1 MPLNFSGAY
10 LVGYNQTNNFFG
22 DNLYRRASTISM
34 TISSIIDVRNGAVNK
49 YPSSP
54 TVNQDNLGVQEVY
67 DFLDSQTQSISDWQ
81 EINIDYGNG
90 ETLVATG
97 RINSLDSIR
106 PNPVRV
112 GEFSVDI
119 EIPTSGDQ
127 DAWNMSQTLEFPQTK
142 VQSLFQESGAAFQD
156 FSEQFD
162 FTIGDDGS
170 YQYDHTLNVQMF
182 SGEHL
187 CKDPIATA
195 KDVAKLVFFGAANDT
210 PSFGFVDSE
219 FSGFYK
225 ETTEANL
232 TDVTKS
238 GVKYFSESYD
248 LQNLNCTFSKR
259 TKLDKSL
266 KDEFSVELSHSL
278 TMGTDGYVN
287 VTEEGK
293 VKSTLNKSIDDRY
306 NIVTTAMENQIG
318 SAKTRCDSFF
328 DNYRLSGVVN
338 PNYRWTEVSSTD
350 YDSDTLFDK
359 AISVGRALQP
369 SIAEA
374 SYTVSFTNNKH
385 TYETNGLHQYTQSVS
400 EGSDGIVNVS
410 LNGSFTKYYPNKPPT
425 TIASDYNW
433 ITNIYDSIKG
443 DFLTKAQATYAYY
456 KSKQNRSYTERNKTS
471 LPVTA
476 YTQTKSEPTIALVS
490 SSVTLPKFGSSV
502 EYQNRYTDDPSILK
516 DNSPLYTDH
525 NFRKFSV
532 STNDTMM
539 KPINSTY
546 VIAGKRHEI
555 VHDSGQTAMG
565 NRSFNIQAFIKR
577 PTQNT
582 LENISVWNMAPK
594 LEAIKKE
601 ISQIMANIVADA
613 KLKTS
618 GSNLVGD
625 TFVQN
630 VSFSLDSKGNF
641 SASGNIPFISLKG
654 EKFDTLG
661 RIL

>member
-54 TVNQDNLGVQEVY
+54 TVNQDNLGVEEVY

-106 PNPVRV
+106 PNPVRI

-187 CKDPIATA
+187 SKDPIATA

-238 GVKYFSESYD
+238 GIKYFSESYD

-306 NIVTTAMENQIG
+306 DIVTTAMENQIG

-516 DNSPLYTDH
+516 DNSPLYTNH

-565 NRSFNIQAFIKR
+565 SRSFNIQAFIKR